1 MKINTR
7 CQIIFIFSFIVRQTT
22 HWLSSMI
29 VLNIVR
35 LGLDLQSVL
44 DLMVRNCNNNTVV
57 VKRKTLIMTVS

>member
-1 MKINTR
+1 MKINIR

-35 LGLDLQSVL
+35 LGLDLQWVL